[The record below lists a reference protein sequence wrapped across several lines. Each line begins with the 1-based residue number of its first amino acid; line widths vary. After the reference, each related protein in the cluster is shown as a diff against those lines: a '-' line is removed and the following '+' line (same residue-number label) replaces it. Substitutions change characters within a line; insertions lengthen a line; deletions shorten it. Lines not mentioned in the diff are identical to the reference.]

1 MLGPGPEPFKIQGGS
16 SKHDPRRSRRRSRP
30 ILLINRSSV
39 ARAVLHNLLHWLT
52 DWLTDS
58 AFSSEPSKHHYT
70 QTVRPRELTV
80 WENVHPPP
88 HITCH
93 VSHVKCHVS
102 GIMCHCQVSGV
113 TCQVSQFVIFFFGQ
127 SGWAILWRICYQ
139 RGLTCLV
146 SYIGIVNICRSRYA
160 KLVSSCVEPRICTA
174 MVSSTWHT
182 IKH

>member
-70 QTVRPRELTV
+70 ETVRPRELTV

-113 TCQVSQFVIFFFGQ
+113 TCQVSQFVIYFFWTKWLSYFVEDLLSTGPYLSSFLYWNCKYMQ
-127 SGWAILWRICYQ
+127 EQICQ
-139 RGLTCLV
+139 AG
-146 SYIGIVNICRSRYA
+146 
-160 KLVSSCVEPRICTA
+160 KLVCRA
-174 MVSSTWHT
+174 
-182 IKH
+182 